1 MAVTFDDVVRIMKE
15 AGVGRNIDQLSEAV
29 SLADQGLD
37 SYDRMSLL
45 FELEQSLDIE
55 IPNDEAA
62 KLKTPQNI
70 VDYVNSK

>member
-15 AGVGRNIDQLSEAV
+15 AGVGRNIDQLSEAI